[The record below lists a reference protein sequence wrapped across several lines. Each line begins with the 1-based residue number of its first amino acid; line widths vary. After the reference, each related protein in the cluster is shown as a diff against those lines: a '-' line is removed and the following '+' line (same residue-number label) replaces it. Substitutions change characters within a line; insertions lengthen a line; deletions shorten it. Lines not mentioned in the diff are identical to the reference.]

1 MCMCLHPSTV
11 KGSFVLVWNFRGQ
24 INDVVLKTFLS
35 PAKSLHSCFIMK
47 QRVFLTSRFIWFTH
61 WKRAKPQ
68 RNQLY
73 VHLAFKNTGPSSTII
88 MHRVR
93 CVLHHEPIC
102 FVPTEQGFYTKP
114 GTVQYLYQ
122 VRHTYMEQG
131 IWSRT
136 PGYMEQGIRSRTTGY
151 TDQGIQRKG
160 TDSIQVQ
167 CHYLK

>member
-11 KGSFVLVWNFRGQ
+11 KGLFVLVWNFRGQ

-73 VHLAFKNTGPSSTII
+73 VHLAFKNTDPSSTII

-102 FVPTEQGFYTKP
+102 FVPTGVGVLYEAGLRIVSIPSTTHLYGIGHLEQDTR
-114 GTVQYLYQ
+114 LYG
-122 VRHTYMEQG
+122 VGHSEQDNRLYG
-131 IWSRT
+131 LGHSA
-136 PGYMEQGIRSRTTGY
+136 
-151 TDQGIQRKG
+151 
-160 TDSIQVQ
+160 
-167 CHYLK
+167 